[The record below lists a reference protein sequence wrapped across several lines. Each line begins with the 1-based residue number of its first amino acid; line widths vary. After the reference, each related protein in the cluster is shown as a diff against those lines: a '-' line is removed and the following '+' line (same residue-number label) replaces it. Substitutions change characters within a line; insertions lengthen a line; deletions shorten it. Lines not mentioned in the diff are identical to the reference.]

1 MTARQINMAKNNTKS
16 SRPRLQSIERRVT
29 TIDTKRGRDVV
40 VRIVGRELQRIRDRI
55 LLRDE
60 YTCQKCRRVTVD
72 LLVDHIV
79 PLHLGGQES
88 DANRQCL
95 CSSCHDIKS
104 AAEAKERGI

>member
-1 MTARQINMAKNNTKS
+1 MPQNKAKS

-29 TIDTKRGRDVV
+29 TINTKRGRDVV

-104 AAEAKERGI
+104 AAEGKERGKL